1 MVAETKN
8 ISLTYPP
15 VLVRQMSMSFYDT
28 STSAATGA
36 ARCGSFVGEGFG
48 LLVVSYR

>member
-8 ISLTYPP
+8 SSVYPLP
-15 VLVRQMSMSFYDT
+15 DAPNVKVVYDT

-36 ARCGSFVGEGFG
+36 ARCDYFVGEGFG
-48 LLVVSYR
+48 LLVISYI